1 MHHCMQS
8 MPVYLFPELV
18 VVMRRQK
25 ARVAEARL
33 RSAHWEDHDLAFPTS
48 IGTPCDPHNV
58 RRVLKPLALSAGFP
72 GAFKGLRHWFAS
84 IATTMYP
91 EATVAKVLGHARVS
105 TTTDIYSHLRRS
117 DAERIGVAVSVAV
130 NRKITGEN
138 MLQRNDFVRPEGL
151 EPPTDRVE
159 TGCSIH

>member
-58 RRVLKPLALSAGFP
+58 RRVLKPLALSARFP
-72 GAFKGLRHWFAS
+72 GGVQGPAALVRLDRDDDVAGGDRRCEEPPGEQAREHEVPACRSDEAPVCVGHVSLRPSPCPVQGA
-84 IATTMYP
+84 ADG
-91 EATVAKVLGHARVS
+91 ATV
-105 TTTDIYSHLRRS
+105 
-117 DAERIGVAVSVAV
+117 
-130 NRKITGEN
+130 
-138 MLQRNDFVRPEGL
+138 
-151 EPPTDRVE
+151 VE
-159 TGCSIH
+159 ADS

>member
-72 GAFKGLRHWFAS
+72 GAFKGLRALHKQCHFS
-84 IATTMYP
+84 GNLDGI
-91 EATVAKVLGHARVS
+91 S
-105 TTTDIYSHLRRS
+105 
-117 DAERIGVAVSVAV
+117 SV
-130 NRKITGEN
+130 K
-138 MLQRNDFVRPEGL
+138 
-151 EPPTDRVE
+151 E
-159 TGCSIH
+159 TSG

>member
-33 RSAHWEDHDLAFPTS
+33 RSAHCEDHDLAFPTS

-91 EATVAKVLGHARVS
+91 LATVAKVLGHARVS
-105 TTTDIYSHLRRS
+105 TTTDVYSHLRRS

-130 NRKITGEN
+130 NRKIASEN
-138 MLQRNDFVRPEGL
+138 LLQRNDSVRPEGL